1 MSKRNP
7 IKAAYRL
14 PMLADRGKPR
24 AGIRTDLADPDL
36 IELITALAREAAR
49 RDHLKALAALSK
61 ADEK

>member
-14 PMLADRGKPR
+14 PMLADRG
-24 AGIRTDLADPDL
+24 
-36 IELITALAREAAR
+36 ELITALAREAAR